1 MPAIVR
7 LGQPPT
13 GLGRHALI
21 CYRNFYQKTDLV
33 NKHCAVQLG
42 GTLTIASML
51 SCLYLITDN
60 VAFQDY
66 FYKQIFQ
73 FQFQGLGHDVNWT
86 RHAKCRKLGNLVPGH
101 FCKKIRTFL
110 RNQSF
115 KDMFVNIFIPP
126 AQIRWVYMKM
136 TLHTP
141 PTHPPPR
148 NSTPDLKR

>member
-1 MPAIVR
+1 MVQNPLPDSQFCGPFNVLDRQFQMPSIVR

-73 FQFQGLGHDVNWT
+73 FQFQGLGHDVN
-86 RHAKCRKLGNLVPGH
+86 
-101 FCKKIRTFL
+101 
-110 RNQSF
+110 
-115 KDMFVNIFIPP
+115 
-126 AQIRWVYMKM
+126 
-136 TLHTP
+136 
-141 PTHPPPR
+141 
-148 NSTPDLKR
+148 